1 MQSYGRCIYEYNGDG
16 DIDDIYLDAKGR
28 YVRIYCQ
35 QRATQYGNSI
45 FELGVYPKGGIPEP
59 TPAEVE
65 ILVGDINGDGK
76 VNSTD
81 LSMLNRHILRLVS
94 LMEICSWLQLTLTE
108 TEM

>member
-1 MQSYGRCIYEYNGDG
+1 M
-16 DIDDIYLDAKGR
+16 
-28 YVRIYCQ
+28 
-35 QRATQYGNSI
+35 
-45 FELGVYPKGGIPEP
+45 
-59 TPAEVE
+59 
-65 ILVGDINGDGK
+65 VGDINGDGK